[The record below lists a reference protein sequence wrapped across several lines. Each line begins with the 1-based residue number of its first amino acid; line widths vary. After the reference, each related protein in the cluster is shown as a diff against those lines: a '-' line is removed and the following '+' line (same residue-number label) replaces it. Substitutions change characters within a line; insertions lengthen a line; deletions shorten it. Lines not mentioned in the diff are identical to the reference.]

1 MNTRIKTILTLIGAA
16 IALMGLGSTASAAS
30 FGSHVSPDTLP
41 TYSTGHNG
49 CTGIEYLKLP
59 CTWLLDEGAGNPDGE
74 GAPKDGKL
82 KKIELAAG
90 ERGKF
95 RLQIVSQREPD
106 RAALLVKNGPVI
118 HYRGQD
124 GNDANGAE
132 VETFKLHGLRV
143 HQGDQLAIA
152 AKHTS
157 AMACG
162 PMGSRTIG
170 MSTVIYSPVLSS
182 TTDYQPL
189 GSANGC
195 HLLIEGFVK

>member
-1 MNTRIKTILTLIGAA
+1 MNTRIRTILTVLGAA
-16 IALMGLGSTASAAS
+16 LALMGLSSTASAAS
-30 FGSHVSPDTLP
+30 FGAHVSPDTLP

-49 CTGIEYLKLP
+49 CTGLEYLKQP
-59 CTWLLDEGAGNPDGE
+59 CTWLMEEAAGNPDGQ
-74 GAPKDGKL
+74 GAPKSGKL
-82 KKIELAAG
+82 KKISLVAG

-95 RLQIVSQREPD
+95 RLQIVSERQPD
-106 RAALLVKNGPVI
+106 RAAKLVTDGPVI
-118 HYRGQD
+118 RYHGQD

-132 VETFKLHGLRV
+132 VETFKLHGVRV

-162 PMGSRTIG
+162 PEGSKTIG
-170 MSTVIYSPVLSS
+170 MSTAIYSPVLAPSP
-182 TTDYQPL
+182 DYQTL

-195 HLLIEGFVK
+195 HLLLEGFVK